1 MPKQTRQRRTDA
13 VAVRDIIDLAKTGSG
28 PAEIE
33 RWLKAEKKAGRKFK
47 GITLPHIKTIQQ
59 IVRENTPKDPSGP
72 WQFAEADGEDAVL
85 VLPVLAAVLE
95 ASEGRLKVSNLM
107 AEWIVRLCQTADD
120 LPPWT
125 IYELAHTYML
135 RHERQASTDDL
146 NAFLAF
152 APWRS
157 EENAK
162 RFNSAVQR
170 LELPLYLMFSR
181 HDDGSASLRD
191 SDDDVTFGD
200 LITIP
205 SSVDAPGDSD
215 EDEQQEGDNQ

>member
-1 MPKQTRQRRTDA
+1 MTSGSALFILMVFVTVIMLMQGLVVPA
-13 VAVRDIIDLAKTGSG
+13 FGESAKTRKRLRKRISD
-28 PAEIE
+28 IE
-33 RWLKAEKKAGRKFK
+33 A
-47 GITLPHIKTIQQ
+47 T
-59 IVRENTPKDPSGP
+59 
-72 WQFAEADGEDAVL
+72 GEDAAL
-85 VLPVLAAVLE
+85 ILPVLAELIE
-95 ASEGRLKVSNLM
+95 ASGGRLKVISN
-107 AEWIVRLCQTADD
+107 AKAKWIVRLRHVAGD

-125 IYELAHTYML
+125 IYEIAHTYML
-135 RHERQASTDDL
+135 RHERQDSTDDL

-181 HDDGSASLRD
+181 HDDGSASLMD
-191 SDDDVTFGD
+191 SDDDVTFVD

-205 SSVDAPGDSD
+205 SSANAPGEAD
-215 EDEQQEGDNQ
+215 ENQQKGDTQ